1 MKELEPLL
9 DISVMTANGK
19 TLKENLKGVEVKNH
33 DVIHS
38 LAKPLQTDGGI
49 AVVRGNLRLTARL
62 LRLPRLHRNYC
73 SIRDRQ
79 AVLPDSPGFA
89 VDFHSEDVDHIFA
102 NITPDHVIIG
112 RNKGPVGAPGMPE
125 GGNISLPKHILQ
137 QGVRDMVRV
146 VDYRM
151 SGTSYGTIV
160 LHVSPE
166 AAIGGPLAIVEN
178 GDRIELDARAGKLNL
193 LVEEREIKRRLA
205 KWKAPKPPFKT
216 GYRSL
221 WMDQVN
227 QAQDGCDF
235 KFNVDKNW
243 RKRK

>member
-1 MKELEPLL
+1 
-9 DISVMTANGK
+9 
-19 TLKENLKGVEVKNH
+19 
-33 DVIHS
+33 
-38 LAKPLQTDGGI
+38 
-49 AVVRGNLRLTARL
+49 
-62 LRLPRLHRNYC
+62 
-73 SIRDRQ
+73 
-79 AVLPDSPGFA
+79 
-89 VDFHSEDVDHIFA
+89 
-102 NITPDHVIIG
+102 
-112 RNKGPVGAPGMPE
+112 MPE

-178 GDRIELDARAGKLNL
+178 GDMIELDARAGKLNL
-193 LVEEREIKRRLA
+193 LVEEREIQRRLA
-205 KWKAPKPPFKT
+205 KWKAPKPPFET

-243 RKRK
+243 RKR